1 MWNHYRNKYSANK
14 VVVDG
19 IEFASRKE
27 ARHYQDLVLL
37 LKAGEISELQTQV
50 RYVLI
55 PAQREPDII
64 GPRGGRKAGKVI
76 EKELCYIADFT
87 FRDKEG
93 NLVVQDVKG
102 YKGGQAYALF
112 SVKRK
117 LMLWIHGIKVEEI

>member
-14 VVVDG
+14 VFVDG

-27 ARHYQDLVLL
+27 ARHYQDLNLL
-37 LKAGEISELQTQV
+37 AKAGEISDLQTQV

-64 GPRGGRKAGKVI
+64 GPRGGRKPGKVI

-93 NLVVQDVKG
+93 KLVVQDVKG

-117 LMLWIHGIKVEEI
+117 LMLWIHGIRVEEI